1 MKNKS
6 TETPSTRV
14 AVREARVSLADLLN
28 RVAYRGERIVLHR
41 RGKDAAALVPV
52 EDLRLIEEL
61 EDRIDVEEA
70 RRILAEMKRTGEKP
84 IPWSKAKKQLGL

>member
-1 MKNKS
+1 MKTKS
-6 TETPSTRV
+6 TEVSSTRV
-14 AVREARVSLADLLN
+14 AAREARLSLAELLN

-41 RGKDAAALVPV
+41 RGRDAAALVPV

-70 RRILAEMKRTGEKP
+70 KRILAQMKRTGERP
-84 IPWSKAKKQLGL
+84 IPWSKARKRLGL